1 MVLRA
6 RVVGYFPM
14 EGEKEKTRL
23 SKLLDATRAKSESD
37 RLKKLNICLKAF
49 DHRDADKHDSDI
61 KAGAVAIICSIVRS
75 CSPAFI
81 SKSKEIRFS
90 LKILLQLYRYCSGD
104 RLRASFCTDGASLI
118 PDLLELVEI
127 NYRLGKRG
135 DTKVSGNSLLD

>member
-1 MVLRA
+1 
-6 RVVGYFPM
+6 M

-23 SKLLDATRAKSESD
+23 SKLLDVTRAKSESD

-49 DHRDADKHDSDI
+49 DHRDADKHDCDI
-61 KAGAVAIICSIVRS
+61 KAGAVAIICSVI
-75 CSPAFI
+75 SPAFI

-90 LKILLQLYRYCSGD
+90 LMILLQLYRYCSGD